1 MNNDLT
7 CSCSCTPDSTPT
19 DTSPDFLYAHQ
30 SPYPPVCIKEQNP
43 LYGRMMLDNMGGQES
58 EMSTIGLYIYNS
70 IFLTSDTARIAEIFK
85 NISIVEMHHLK
96 IFGQLADQ
104 LGESPRL
111 WTHRQNRMF
120 YWTAGYIN
128 YFTDLPKILLSA
140 LNGEKLAVRKYR
152 EQCQRIQ
159 DEDIQKCLKRIIL
172 DEELHIEIL
181 ESLCKKYPI

>member
-104 LGESPRL
+104 LGESPRCG
-111 WTHRQNRMF
+111 HI
-120 YWTAGYIN
+120 G
-128 YFTDLPKILLSA
+128 KIACST
-140 LNGEKLAVRKYR
+140 G
-152 EQCQRIQ
+152 QP
-159 DEDIQKCLKRIIL
+159 DISIIL
-172 DEELHIEIL
+172 RIFQKFC
-181 ESLCKKYPI
+181 SVR

>member
-85 NISIVEMHHLK
+85 NISIRSQKNPVVNIRSEEHPSEL
-96 IFGQLADQ
+96 Q
-104 LGESPRL
+104 SR
-111 WTHRQNRMF
+111 
-120 YWTAGYIN
+120 
-128 YFTDLPKILLSA
+128 
-140 LNGEKLAVRKYR
+140 RK
-152 EQCQRIQ
+152 
-159 DEDIQKCLKRIIL
+159 K
-172 DEELHIEIL
+172 
-181 ESLCKKYPI
+181 

>member
-1 MNNDLT
+1 
-7 CSCSCTPDSTPT
+7 
-19 DTSPDFLYAHQ
+19 
-30 SPYPPVCIKEQNP
+30 
-43 LYGRMMLDNMGGQES
+43 MGGQES

-120 YWTAGYIN
+120 YWTA
-128 YFTDLPKILLSA
+128 
-140 LNGEKLAVRKYR
+140 
-152 EQCQRIQ
+152 
-159 DEDIQKCLKRIIL
+159 DISIIL
-172 DEELHIEIL
+172 RIFQKFC
-181 ESLCKKYPI
+181 SVR

>member
-120 YWTAGYIN
+120 YWTGGYIN

-140 LNGEKLAVRKYR
+140 LNGEKQAVRKYR